1 MADHPDFLDYA
12 DKFEEQTAYGSH
24 SEWQQKS
31 ILGKFTLLLIKL
43 GNTSF
48 FRSISGALSNQ
59 AGGDSSE
66 ARLLSVFANL
76 GSVILGVCVAYAIGR
91 ILQIFIGKEIVIN
104 QEVIIEEHV
113 KLSDLKKANNANSDQ
128 KRRSAREKKAKSS

>member
-12 DKFEEQTAYGSH
+12 DKLQEQTAYGSH

-43 GNTSF
+43 GDTSF

-113 KLSDLKKANNANSDQ
+113 KLSDLKKANANNDP

>member
-12 DKFEEQTAYGSH
+12 DKLQEQTAYGSH

-43 GNTSF
+43 GDTSF
-48 FRSISGALSNQ
+48 FRSISGALSDQ
-59 AGGDSSE
+59 DGGDSSE

-113 KLSDLKKANNANSDQ
+113 KLSDLKKANADNDP